1 MAGDHARIKRDIWSS
16 DEFLDLSGGA
26 QHLYFILWTHP
37 SRSFCGSLEWHPGK
51 LASLAAD
58 LTPESV
64 VRDGIELAQNLFIA
78 VDLDT
83 EEALI
88 RSWIKHDGLYRQPNM
103 AVAMSTAR
111 AALTSRGLRG
121 IVVNEV
127 TKLRTAEPTLPAWKR
142 DQVANLLEQKAVDP
156 ADFLAG
162 SPWAKGSVNPFGNP
176 SRKGS
181 VNPSVNPSI
190 NPSVSPFDN
199 PSVNPKPNPSVN
211 PSVSPSPSPTPNS
224 NSLNS
229 GYVSTEGNDASANEP
244 PPLHCSQHIDEPTT
258 APCRACGDARRARE
272 VWDRNEAHAV
282 KRAQSSEA
290 KRRAELIQ
298 DAIDECE
305 LCDENGYFGTT
316 VCEHNPERAETNR
329 RGVAL
334 VREALAETA
343 KRKADDEQL

>member
-127 TKLRTAEPTLPAWKR
+127 SKLRTAEPTLPAWKR
-142 DQVANLLEQKAVDP
+142 DQVANLLDQKAVDP

-176 SRKGS
+176 FGNPSRKGS
-181 VNPSVNPSI
+181 VNPSVT
-190 NPSVSPFDN
+190 PFDN

-229 GYVSTEGNDASANEP
+229 GYVSTEGNDASAIEP
-244 PPLHCSQHIDEPTT
+244 PPAHCPQHIDEPTT
-258 APCRACGDARRARE
+258 APCRACGDARRTRE
-272 VWDRNEAHAV
+272 AWDREREIETTLALSAEN
-282 KRAQSSEA
+282 
-290 KRRAELIQ
+290 RRIAELKAE
-298 DAIDECE
+298 AIDECSM
-305 LCDENGYFGTT
+305 CDERGYVGVHPCDHDPDRFARARRGIDLVNETLAQK
-316 VCEHNPERAETNR
+316 RAE
-329 RGVAL
+329 A
-334 VREALAETA
+334 AA
-343 KRKADDEQL
+343 KESGDEQL